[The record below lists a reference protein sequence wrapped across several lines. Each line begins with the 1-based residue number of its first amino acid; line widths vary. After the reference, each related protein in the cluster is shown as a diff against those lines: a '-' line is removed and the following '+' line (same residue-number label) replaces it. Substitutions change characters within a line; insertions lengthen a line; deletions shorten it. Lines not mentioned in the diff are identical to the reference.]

1 MDDEEVGCWEFPTD
15 VLVEIL
21 QRLPP
26 SSRRRSRLVCR
37 HWRDAVDE
45 RTTEMRSRAKLLIWD
60 TLTTTAYVVDDM
72 SASPRRRPRRLYR
85 CHKSL
90 VGTCNGLLCL
100 CGDERAPGGGAVV
113 TVVNPSTCE
122 TLAVPPPPRRWHDRN
137 RKRWHEQYSFAYHPI
152 TGRYKVVHLPCSL
165 DPVCS
170 FNAVHVFTLGETA
183 WLEAPVGP
191 GGARCNLA
199 AGVVS
204 VDGTTHWVRIMP
216 SGLAVD
222 VVSFDLG
229 DERVAAAAAPLPT
242 PLARDASYHLTEVLG
257 RLGFVQGGH
266 RADVWVLEE
275 GRRWSFRYILGQ
287 PVPRP
292 QFTYPGQ
299 CVLTVRDE
307 SAFYAHWWKGS
318 PMSSGRSLRHDDV
331 IRVGYRDEGTL
342 VANMVAPHCSD
353 DEGYQ
358 TFAYVET
365 KEPLHYYGSS

>member
-1 MDDEEVGCWEFPTD
+1 MERYFSTD
-15 VLVEIL
+15 VLVDIL

-26 SSRRRSRLVCR
+26 SSRRRARLVCR
-37 HWRDAVDE
+37 HWRELVDG

-72 SASPRRRPRRLYR
+72 SSRRRPRRLYR

-113 TVVNPSTCE
+113 TVVNPSTDE
-122 TLAVPPPPRRWHDRN
+122 TLALAVPPPPRRWHDRN

-152 TGRYKVVHLPCSL
+152 TGRYRVVHLPCSL
-165 DPVCS
+165 DSVCS
-170 FNAVHVFTLGETA
+170 FNAVHVFTLGETV
-183 WLEAPVGP
+183 WREAPVGP

-204 VDGTTHWVRIMP
+204 IDGTTHWVRIMP
-216 SGLAVD
+216 SGLAVE

-242 PLARDASYHLTEVLG
+242 PLARDASYHLTEVHG
-257 RLGFVQGGH
+257 SR
-266 RADVWVLEE
+266 
-275 GRRWSFRYILGQ
+275 

-299 CVLTVRDE
+299 CVLTVRGE

-318 PMSSGRSLRHDDV
+318 PMSSGRRLRHDDAM
-331 IRVGYRDEGTL
+331 RVGYRDEGTL
-342 VANMVAPHCSD
+342 IANMMAPHRS

-365 KEPLHYYGSS
+365 NEPLDQYGSS